1 MSQIRALK
9 KALELW
15 NSFIDRNNMRRTME
29 RETILRTAVSHK
41 GHFSA
46 ADIEYSLQSSGH
58 NFSQATVYSALSAF
72 VEADIL
78 VKLCIDSRTALYERS
93 VTLAGNSRTRRRHNH
108 LVCTVCGRITETTVP
123 EISLSSIAGKGF
135 ALPSSFEVTDVA
147 LTFFGL
153 CAKCRRQKDRASGS
167 SHKSHLKNKK

>member
-29 RETILRTAVSHK
+29 RETILNTAISMK

-46 ADIEYSLQSSGH
+46 ADIETALRASGN
-58 NFSQATVYSALSAF
+58 NFSQATIYSALSAF
-72 VEADIL
+72 VEAGIL
-78 VKLCIDSRTALYERS
+78 VKLCIDNRSALYERS
-93 VTLAGNSRTRRRHNH
+93 VSLAGNSRTRRRHNH
-108 LVCTVCGRITETTVP
+108 LVCTVCGRISESTVP
-123 EISLSSIAGKGF
+123 EISLSSLAGNGF

-147 LTFFGL
+147 LTFYGL
-153 CAKCRRQKDRASGS
+153 CAKCRRQKERVSDSN
-167 SHKSHLKNKK
+167 HKSNLKN